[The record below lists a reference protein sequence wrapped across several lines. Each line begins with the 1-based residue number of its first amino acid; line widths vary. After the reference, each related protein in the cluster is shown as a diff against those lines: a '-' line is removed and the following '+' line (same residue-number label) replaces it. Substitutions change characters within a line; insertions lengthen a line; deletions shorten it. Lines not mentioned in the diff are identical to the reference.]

1 MRGGVTTTRRRQRRQ
16 LATGSS
22 WAFGATNAANP
33 MLFHSKRATMGLGVR
48 MASLWLAKKKGYRVR
63 GAHRGLGTVYFYCC
77 WCVAALCNLQPDGP
91 CPKPVISRSLYIRH
105 LWLWATLAYVAH
117 VDGQLCFLHN
127 PQPGPRCLAGLL
139 APHPRAQGL
148 PKHQHQRNL
157 RPPVYIHGLVRLPS
171 GAGDP
176 NKRAADSYNAQLR

>member
-1 MRGGVTTTRRRQRRQ
+1 MRLTHGP
-16 LATGSS
+16 GSS
-22 WAFGATNAANP
+22 HGFTVVG
-33 MLFHSKRATMGLGVR
+33 
-48 MASLWLAKKKGYRVR
+48 KKKGYRVR

-77 WCVAALCNLQPDGP
+77 WCAAALCNLQPGGP
-91 CPKPVISRSLYIRH
+91 CPTPVISRSLYIRY

-157 RPPVYIHGLVRLPS
+157 RPPVYIPGLVRLPS

-176 NKRAADSYNAQLR
+176 NNPSSHSQTARKPKVGGKRARTRDMKTLFRPPGRSGSRVYN